1 MFRCAFP
8 ILAFSKSNLKPILI
22 NDRLKRFSF
31 FSCKLPNGSHVTEGT
46 FTEFKDDMVIPAVD
60 VVFLMESKACNVE
73 SSKKKLLSALVT
85 SMGAEFKLSSIEHI
99 RYAVVSFGGSN
110 EFEEPRIITSNGHVF
125 TSAQNIQTYFN
136 HLRDGNGT
144 SDVFTTITIA
154 SKLIFKPGA
163 VKIFVLSLCSK
174 CEFNLLKV
182 RFFYQNNILYL
193 FRLFSV

>member
-1 MFRCAFP
+1 
-8 ILAFSKSNLKPILI
+8 
-22 NDRLKRFSF
+22 
-31 FSCKLPNGSHVTEGT
+31 
-46 FTEFKDDMVIPAVD
+46 MVVPAVD
-60 VVFLMESKACNVE
+60 VVFLMESKACNVDA
-73 SSKKKLLSALVT
+73 SKKKLLNALVT
-85 SMGAEFKLSSIEHI
+85 SMAAEFKAASIEHH

-110 EFEEPRIITSNGHVF
+110 EFEQPRSITSNGHVF

-163 VKIFVLSLCSK
+163 VKIFVLSVCSK

-182 RFFYQNNILYL
+182 KILSSKNFIDFPLFAVRFQVSFTTH
-193 FRLFSV
+193 